1 MSRAKRAIRENPR
14 KDRNNTRNNTRNN
27 VVDFNPQQNSTRMKK
42 IQIVPRTETQE
53 DLLCELYDDNK
64 HIVFVTGPAGVGK
77 TVVVMSYALQQLQ
90 EKQVEKI
97 ILTRPAVSVEEE
109 HGFLP
114 GDLNQKMEPWMIPL
128 MDVARMYYDQAT
140 IDHMLANKIIEY
152 APLAYMRGRS
162 LSHAIIIGD
171 EAQNMTIDQMKMLCT
186 RIGEGSK
193 LVIAG
198 DLEQHDRNRSS
209 NGLKDFIERLKR
221 YKSEMISL
229 IEFSPKDVQRHVVIE
244 EILNLYA
251 K

>member
-27 VVDFNPQQNSTRMKK
+27 VVDFNPQQSSTRMKK

-64 HIVFVTGPAGVGK
+64 HIVFVTGPAGCGK
-77 TVVVMSYALQQLQ
+77 TLLAMSYALKQLQ
-90 EKQVEKI
+90 DNKI
-97 ILTRPAVSVEEE
+97 ERIFLTRPAVSVEEE

-128 MDVARMYYDQAT
+128 MDVARNYYDVAT
-140 IDHMLANKIIEY
+140 VQHMLENKTIEY
-152 APLAYMRGRS
+152 VPLAYARGRN
-162 LSHAIIIGD
+162 LVNAVIIGD
-171 EAQNMTIDQMKMLCT
+171 EAQNMTVDQMKMLCT

-193 LVIAG
+193 LIITG
-198 DLEQHDRNRSS
+198 DLEQHDRNRAS

-221 YKSEMISL
+221 YKSDMISFV
-229 IEFSPKDVQRHVVIE
+229 EFSNKDIQRHPVIDE
-244 EILNLYA
+244 VLKIYA